1 MCGRKK
7 FHTKTVWQRW
17 ARMGWEQNSCT
28 ATEGDLVL
36 PRSLFFGRRGQKNQ
50 YHLTPT
56 ILSLRKAHQGVEY
69 FELNRI
75 WPNLTPRYFLS
86 LSILWNWPEISST
99 LIQLKMPRHPQQGNT
114 DRVLVENNFHTSVTW
129 RSKFSAAFLQLQ
141 CVSAKFSVYIE
152 LLFLMT
158 QTWTLFKL

>member
-1 MCGRKK
+1 MSRWKNGLTAVSSDGQRAKILLSYRGRPS
-7 FHTKTVWQRW
+7 FT
-17 ARMGWEQNSCT
+17 
-28 ATEGDLVL
+28 LV
-36 PRSLFFGRRGQKNQ
+36 SFFGRWGLKNQ

-56 ILSLRKAHQGVEY
+56 ILSLQKTHQGVEY
-69 FELNRI
+69 FELNRS

-114 DRVLVENNFHTSVTW
+114 DRVLVENKFHTSVTW
-129 RSKFSAAFLQLQ
+129 RSKFSAVFLQLQ
-141 CVSAKFSVYIE
+141 CVSAELSVYIE
-152 LLFLMT
+152 LFFLMT